1 MSAVITEDAAPQL
14 GGPLSEF
21 LAEQIPRAARASY
34 VRYRYIPADDYEQAM
49 WLEALSRPRRFR
61 DPYDRGDLTLVKKR
75 LYDAAAKATRE
86 DDRYRRALRAAQA
99 GYDTS
104 DIAFYST
111 GLIATLLPALIES
124 SGPDGEFD
132 TGKAMQRASSG
143 VDAAGVYLRST
154 DPFSG
159 AESYQVML
167 IDVKDA
173 WGRLTE
179 GQRRLLK
186 AYYSCNQDDSD
197 DGRWERDGL
206 AASMGLT
213 GEALRKRV
221 SRALAR
227 LQEEL
232 GGADPWRRTK

>member
-14 GGPLSEF
+14 GGPLSEY

-61 DPYDRGDLTLVKKR
+61 EPFDRGELNLIKTR

-86 DDRYRRALRAAQA
+86 DDRYRRALRAAEA
-99 GYDTS
+99 GYSTD

-111 GLIATLLPALIES
+111 GLVAVLLPVLIEADWDV
-124 SGPDGEFD
+124 GD
-132 TGKAMQRASSG
+132 AMQRASSG
-143 VDAAGVYLRST
+143 VDAAGVFIRST

-159 AESYQVML
+159 AENYLTML

-173 WGRLTE
+173 WERLTE

-186 AYYSCNQDDSD
+186 AYYSCDQTDSD

-213 GEALRKRV
+213 PEALRKRV